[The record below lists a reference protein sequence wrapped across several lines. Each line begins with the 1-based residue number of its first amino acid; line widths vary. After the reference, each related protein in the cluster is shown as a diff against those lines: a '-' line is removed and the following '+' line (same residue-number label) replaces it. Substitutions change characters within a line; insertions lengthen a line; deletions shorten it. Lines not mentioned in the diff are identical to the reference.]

1 MKYIAYVILVLI
13 CLDQDV
19 IWPIVVALLF
29 L

>member
-1 MKYIAYVILVLI
+1 MKYIVYVVLVLI
-13 CLDQDV
+13 CLEEDI